1 MADYYVGEIR
11 MVGFSFAPAPDWLAC
26 NGQTLQIREH
36 QALFT
41 LIGAVYGGDGINTFA
56 LPDLRSRVPLH
67 FGQGAGRDANNNP
80 LPIYA
85 LAQKGGSSAITTP
98 LLVHN
103 HTATFTGT
111 APTQAPSVTVNVQ
124 GTSAQGGTP
133 APTGNYL
140 AGTTKA
146 GQGVGNLYLANPAP
160 TTLGN
165 IAGTSGSITNLP
177 TPAGTVAVNSAGTT
191 VTPTTS
197 IEPPYLAVNFVIA
210 CNGIYPERP

>member
-11 MVGFSFAPAPDWLAC
+11 MVGFNFAPAPDWLEC
-26 NGQTLQIREH
+26 NGQLLQVS
-36 QALFT
+36 QYMALFS
-41 LIGAVYGGDGINTFA
+41 LIGTLYGGNGQTTFA

-67 FGQGAGRDANNNP
+67 YGQGVGQNNKP
-80 LPIYA
+80 LPPYI
-85 LAQKGGSSAITTP
+85 LGQNGGNPTIDTP
-98 LLVHN
+98 LLTHN

-124 GTSAQGGTP
+124 GTSAQGGTS

-140 AGTTKA
+140 AGTTKV
-146 GQGVGNLYLANPAP
+146 GQSSGNLYAANPAA

-177 TPAGTVAVNSAGTT
+177 APAGTVTVNPAGTT
-191 VTPTTS
+191 AVPTIS

-210 CNGIYPERP
+210 CNGIYPGRP